1 MNNTSSLAE
10 PEDEACFK
18 VDIFPLFVFSFLV
31 NIFALLAVLKTR
43 PKASTPNIARQIHL
57 LICCLAASDTASVG
71 LQCLMPVASFM
82 NCGWWG
88 GEITCALFGYI
99 NAILI
104 LWSAWI
110 VAILSFQRFL
120 VTVHPF
126 KHRLKFTRKRIKMA
140 LISLFLVTC
149 LLFSPPFFGIGEFV
163 YYDMGQFCSLSLTST
178 GFADTIFLSFVVGN
192 GFFCIAV
199 VVVFNIRVIFSL
211 RSRKLVFH
219 GRTVR
224 AMNDSS
230 ATFVSLT
237 KAVALV
243 FCLCNIP
250 LLVSDKKN
258 TFFDF
263 NCLPCFKDKETKSRH
278 YIIT

>member
-1 MNNTSSLAE
+1 MNNTSFPE
-10 PEDEACFK
+10 PEDQACFK

-31 NIFALLAVLKTR
+31 NIFALLVVLKTR
-43 PKASTPNIARQIHL
+43 PKASTPNAARQIHL

-71 LQCLMPVASFM
+71 LQCLMPVASFI

-88 GEITCALFGYI
+88 GQITCSLFRYI

-120 VTVHPF
+120 VTVYLF
-126 KHRLKFTRKRIKMA
+126 KHRLKFTTKRIKMT
-140 LISLFLVTC
+140 LISLFLLTSFI
-149 LLFSPPFFGIGEFV
+149 FSPPFFGIGEFV
-163 YYDMGQFCSLSLTST
+163 YYDTGQFCSLSLTAT
-178 GFADTIFLSFVVGN
+178 GFKDTIFLSFVVGN
-192 GFFCIAV
+192 GFFCISL

-211 RSRKLVFH
+211 RSRRLVFH
-219 GRTVR
+219 GQTVR
-224 AMNDSS
+224 AMKDSS

-237 KAVALV
+237 KAVAFV

-250 LLVSDKKN
+250 FLVSKRKKMLI
-258 TFFDF
+258 FSISFVSF
-263 NCLPCFKDKETKSRH
+263 A
-278 YIIT
+278 